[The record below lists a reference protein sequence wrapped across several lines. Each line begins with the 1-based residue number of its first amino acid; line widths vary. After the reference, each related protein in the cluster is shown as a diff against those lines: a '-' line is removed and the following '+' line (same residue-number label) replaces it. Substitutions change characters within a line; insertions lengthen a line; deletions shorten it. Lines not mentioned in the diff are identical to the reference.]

1 VRETKSSA
9 LCEVR
14 FLFHSG
20 PVLTCGPKTFEFVL
34 APNGRSVPE
43 DLSPSLLKLAVVPD
57 GYVIH
62 NVTGVRTQIV
72 QRLDGTGYDI
82 RKCE

>member
-1 VRETKSSA
+1 MAGLYQKI
-9 LCEVR
+9 
-14 FLFHSG
+14 
-20 PVLTCGPKTFEFVL
+20 
-34 APNGRSVPE
+34 
-43 DLSPSLLKLAVVPD
+43 LSPSLLKLAVAPD